1 MLPNSRRLILQL
13 FGHFSGDF
21 EHAVEK
27 KPALIEALLCKFTR
41 PIHTKTGCL
50 NRAFAAL
57 LGDSVSLVIVFLRLA
72 MRVLC
77 LANAVPFRG
86 TV

>member
-50 NRAFAAL
+50 K
-57 LGDSVSLVIVFLRLA
+57 S
-72 MRVLC
+72 RVRC
-77 LANAVPFRG
+77 FVG
-86 TV
+86 